1 MSRGGGRGGGRG
13 RGGPGIP
20 MFGPDAIQATFKNP
34 GETYPDIVLPVPR
47 PASDEESVM
56 FIAMKRLQDTLYSS
70 PYYLT
75 EPKKPGGK
83 DEPIVRYTDRYHTDR
98 AATRPKLQTIK
109 TSKAFFP
116 DELHSILDP
125 KAVRK
130 RKVVKRN
137 IDFDKL
143 GENGDEDDGDEDI
156 DPETGLPKKT
166 GDVDDDIE
174 EEDYEDEEDAEGN
187 DYNDTY
193 FDNGENDV
201 DLDID
206 EDAVEY

>member
-1 MSRGGGRGGGRG
+1 MSRGRGRGGGGGRG
-13 RGGPGIP
+13 RGGGAPGIP

-34 GETYPDIVLPVPR
+34 GETYPDIVLPVAR
-47 PASDEESVM
+47 PASDEEGVM
-56 FIAMKRLQDTLYSS
+56 FIAMKKLQDTLYSS

-75 EPKKPGGK
+75 EPKKPGA
-83 DEPIVRYTDRYHTDR
+83 IVRYTDRYHTDR
-98 AATRPKLQTIK
+98 AATRPKFETVK
-109 TSKAFFP
+109 ASKAFFP

-143 GENGDEDDGDEDI
+143 GENEDDDEADEDI

-166 GDVDDDIE
+166 GDGDDDVE

-201 DLDID
+201 DLDMD

>member
-1 MSRGGGRGGGRG
+1 MSRGGGRGGGGGRG
-13 RGGPGIP
+13 RGGGTPGIT

-34 GETYPDIVLPVPR
+34 GETYPDIVLPVAR
-47 PASDEESVM
+47 PASDEEGVM
-56 FIAMKRLQDTLYSS
+56 FIAMKKLQDTLYSS

-75 EPKKPGGK
+75 EPKKPGT
-83 DEPIVRYTDRYHTDR
+83 IVRYTDRYHTDR
-98 AATRPKLQTIK
+98 AATRPKLETIK
-109 TSKAFFP
+109 A
-116 DELHSILDP
+116 
-125 KAVRK
+125 K
-130 RKVVKRN
+130 RKVVKRD

-143 GENGDEDDGDEDI
+143 GENEEDDEADEEI

-166 GDVDDDIE
+166 GDGDDDVE

-201 DLDID
+201 DLDMD

>member
-1 MSRGGGRGGGRG
+1 MSRGGGRGGGGGRG
-13 RGGPGIP
+13 RGGGTPGIT

-34 GETYPDIVLPVPR
+34 GETYPDIVLPIAR

-56 FIAMKRLQDTLYSS
+56 FIAMKKLQDTLYSS

-75 EPKKPGGK
+75 EPKKPG
-83 DEPIVRYTDRYHTDR
+83 
-98 AATRPKLQTIK
+98 
-109 TSKAFFP
+109 
-116 DELHSILDP
+116 
-125 KAVRK
+125 K

-143 GENGDEDDGDEDI
+143 GENEEDDEADEEI

-166 GDVDDDIE
+166 GDGDEDVE

-201 DLDID
+201 DLDMD